1 MAKTTKIIIGAI
13 VILAIVVWGGV
24 KLFGTKNEKTNEPIK
39 IGAILPL
46 TGKVAKYGEEMKRGV
61 ELAIEKNKETPIEVF
76 YEDSKFETKEGVSVY
91 QKLKNAN
98 GVQIMI
104 TAGSPVAL
112 AISPLANSDH
122 VFQMAIAASTPKYTS
137 ENDFT
142 FRVTTKAEV
151 EDQELAKFVV
161 PRYKNI
167 GLLYVN
173 NEWGSGHYS
182 SIKPEIEK
190 LKGNILTEET
200 FLMEDIDFRTQLLK
214 IKSKNPEAVFLLAE
228 AKTAGVILK
237 QAKELGIKTKFF
249 GIQSLQNKDLISIA
263 GEAANGIFYTYSF
276 DPQSEDPIIKS
287 FVEKYKAKYNEE
299 PTSYVAEGYD
309 ALDLI
314 VKSVNECKEVN
325 TNCMKTKL
333 SGVKDYPGIL
343 GSLTFDK
350 NGDVYYP
357 YFIKTVKKGQFVKYE
372 E

>member
-1 MAKTTKIIIGAI
+1 MNRTIKIIIGI
-13 VILAIVVWGGV
+13 ILLVIVVWGGV
-24 KLFGTKNEKTNEPIK
+24 KLFGTKNEKAIEPIK
-39 IGAILPL
+39 IGVILPL
-46 TGKVAKYGEEMKRGV
+46 TGNVAKYGEEMKRGV
-61 ELAIEKNKETPIEVF
+61 ELAIEKNKGIPIEVF
-76 YEDSKFETKEGVSVY
+76 YEDSKFDTKEGVSVY

-98 GVQIMI
+98 GIKIMI

-122 VFQMAIAASTPKYTS
+122 IFQMAIAASTPKYTS

-142 FRVTTKAEV
+142 FRVTTRSEV

-173 NEWGSGHYS
+173 NEWGVSHYNA
-182 SIKPEIEK
+182 IKTEIEK
-190 LKGNILTEET
+190 LKGNIVAEET
-200 FLMEDIDFRTQLLK
+200 FLMDGTDFRTQLLK
-214 IKSKNPEAVFLLAE
+214 IKSKNPEAVFLLAV
-228 AKTAGVILK
+228 AKNAGIILK
-237 QAKELGIKTKFF
+237 QAKELEIKTQFF
-249 GIQSLQNKDLISIA
+249 GTQSLQSQDLISIA
-263 GEAANGIFYTYSF
+263 GEEANGIIYSYSF
-276 DPQSEDPIIKS
+276 DPQAEGLITKT

-314 VKSVNECKEVN
+314 IKAINECKEIN
-325 TNCMKTKL
+325 TDCMKTKL

-357 YFIKTVKKGQFVKYE
+357 YFIKTVKNGQFVKYE